1 MLIGLPG
8 SGKST
13 WCKETHKDLPVVS
26 RDIIRAELG
35 YTKNVDDK
43 AALDFKKEQEV
54 TSKEK
59 EKMKQYADKRQD
71 FIMDDTNLKSKYRK
85 QSISWLKSIGCKV
98 VGVWFDT
105 PLDVCIKRRENQIDS
120 DVMKR
125 ISSTMTLPDKNEF
138 DEFIKIKHE

>member
-35 YTKNVDDK
+35 YTKSVDDK

-59 EKMKQYADKRQD
+59 EKMKQYVDKRQD